1 MLKKICYAA
10 EYLML
15 CAVILIFWIITDM
28 NGKLNPVVMPSPERV
43 WDTLIYNSGSERNT
57 RGKYSYKSFK
67 SIERIPFVSSTWYNT
82 WHFYRTLEKS
92 WQAYKAYYPDNQ
104 ADSAYRLDTACYIVV
119 RYRWK
124 RKGISYLSGRLL
136 YHSCQ
141 CCGRYPS
148 YRW

>member
-92 WQAYKAYYPDNQ
+92 
-104 ADSAYRLDTACYIVV
+104 
-119 RYRWK
+119 
-124 RKGISYLSGRLL
+124 
-136 YHSCQ
+136 
-141 CCGRYPS
+141 
-148 YRW
+148 